1 MRTLLRPYRSTLR
14 ALRAQRARY
23 ARAYFSARASEF
35 VGRKLAGR
43 GARARGIPGLFV
55 LQQGYRQAD
64 MKKRHL
70 NPPSAELLQVV
81 TSCNNLYQAQIAS
94 CYKLLQVVTSCTW
107 TPCQVVTSCYKLLQV
122 VTTCS
127 RSIASC
133 YKLLQI
139 ITTCNNL
146 ASRAEGGRRRELL
159 QVVTSCYKL

>member
-1 MRTLLRPYRSTLR
+1 MLQVVTSCNKVRPVIHTADCSPGMQYASRIGGAHAAR
-14 ALRAQRARY
+14 AARAARARAALRCALRARY

-81 TSCNNLYQAQIAS
+81 TSCNNLYQVQNR
-94 CYKLLQVVTSCTW
+94 KLL
-107 TPCQVVTSCYKLLQV
+107 QVVTSCYKLLQV
-122 VTTCS
+122 VTS
-127 RSIASC
+127 
-133 YKLLQI
+133 
-139 ITTCNNL
+139 CNNL
-146 ASRAEGGRRRELL
+146 RLAPP